1 MIHNDYVN
9 AVNKLEFSNDL
20 TERVRAADRTKPRFR
35 AVKTAAFAAVLACFM
50 ITTAFGAITVLRE
63 YPGEVKV
70 LGTDMQKLTD
80 AQAMG
85 FTVSLENEG
94 VEKHYMELHPVHSY
108 HFRHGML
115 RSRQDG
121 YLRITQDYQLEPV
134 EMKAVH
140 LTLEKND
147 RTYSLDFTYRDTEAG
162 VLSDHRSVYYK
173 NERGEILLDVTD
185 GSSQWPVYFNPE
197 TGTLRDGLPQWTEEE
212 FEGRVGGA
220 YALKDGLLITTIVND
235 GLPNARNLLYWI
247 APGAEKAKIIELPGN
262 GLWHPENDTIY
273 YQNDSGQLYVM
284 DDHFQFQRICEH
296 ETMDYLQDG
305 LLTVSVRG
313 KLGILDAFTGE
324 LFVFEEIEASITD
337 TMDYHAVRY
346 GAQGTIALV
355 HTEWVH
361 DPDRIVLRSLGVLNR
376 QSAQLQLLQI
386 ENDYDGGHCNWLDEN
401 RLAVIYKSDAGQL
414 LCVYEFEKE

>member
-85 FTVSLENEG
+85 FTVSQENEG

-147 RTYSLDFTYRDTEAG
+147 RTYSLDFAYRDTEAG

-235 GLPNARNLLYWI
+235 GLPNARNLLYRI

-273 YQNDSGQLYVM
+273 YQNDSGQIYVM

>member
-147 RTYSLDFTYRDTEAG
+147 RTYSLDFAYRDTEAG

>member
-85 FTVSLENEG
+85 FTVSQENEG

-147 RTYSLDFTYRDTEAG
+147 RTYSLDFAYRDTEAG

-235 GLPNARNLLYWI
+235 GLPNARNNLYWI

>member
-9 AVNKLEFSNDL
+9 AVNKLKFSDDL
-20 TERVRAADRTKPRFR
+20 ARRVRAADRARPRHR
-35 AVKTAAFAAVLACFM
+35 AVRTALLAAALACFM
-50 ITTAFGAITVLRE
+50 ITTAFGTISALAER
-63 YPGEVKV
+63 PGGVEV
-70 LGTDMQKLTD
+70 LGTDIGSLTD
-80 AQAMG
+80 AQHMR
-85 FTVSLENEG
+85 FTVSQMDEG
-94 VEKHYMELHPVHSY
+94 VEKHYMELHPVHPY

-115 RSRQDG
+115 HSRQSG
-121 YLRITQDYQLEPV
+121 YLRVTEDYQLEPMQMS
-134 EMKAVH
+134 EVH

-147 RTYSLDFTYRDTEAG
+147 RTYSLDFAYLDTGSG
-162 VLSDHRSVYYK
+162 VISNHRSVYQK
-173 NERGEILLDVTD
+173 GEQGEFLLDVTD
-185 GSSQWPVYFNPE
+185 GNSSQWPVYFNPE
-197 TGTLRDGLPQWTEEE
+197 TGTIRDALPEWKEED
-212 FEGRVGGA
+212 FVGRVGGA
-220 YALKDGLLITTIVND
+220 YELKGGLLITTIVND

-247 APGAEKAKIIELPGN
+247 APGALEAKIIELPGN

-284 DDHFQFQRICEH
+284 DDHFQFRRICEH

-313 KLGILDAFTGE
+313 KLGILDAYTGE
-324 LFVFEEIEASITD
+324 LFVFEEIEASRTD

-361 DPDRIVLRSLGVLNR
+361 DPERIVLRGLGVLNR

-401 RLAVIYKSDAGQL
+401 RLAVIYKSDMGQL
-414 LCVYEFEKE
+414 LCVYEFSN

>member
-85 FTVSLENEG
+85 FTVSQENEG

-235 GLPNARNLLYWI
+235 GLPNARNNLYWI

>member
-162 VLSDHRSVYYK
+162 VLCDHRSVYYK

-235 GLPNARNLLYWI
+235 GLPNARNNLYWI

>member
-85 FTVSLENEG
+85 FTVSQENEG

>member
-85 FTVSLENEG
+85 FTVSQENEG

-121 YLRITQDYQLEPV
+121 YLRIAQDYQLEPV

-235 GLPNARNLLYWI
+235 GLPNARNNLYWI

>member
-20 TERVRAADRTKPRFR
+20 TERVRTADRTKPRFR

-147 RTYSLDFTYRDTEAG
+147 RTYSLDFAYRDTEAG